1 MRARS
6 PSLPRPLRVA
16 AVQCDSTADVDRN
29 LAELESSL
37 PAPGTADLVVL
48 PEVFACRGSREDR
61 LRAAGP
67 LDGRIG
73 QWLAAEAARRRCWML
88 GGSIPERDGARCYNT
103 ALLVNREG
111 KTVAAY
117 RKIHL
122 FETTLSTGATVRE
135 DEVYAAGEAPVLAEI
150 EGWRCGLSICYDLR
164 FPELYRH
171 YAAAGATLLLA
182 PSDFTAE
189 TGAAHWE
196 ILVRARAIENQ
207 CFVVA
212 PDQCGSN
219 RASGVASHGHSLIVD
234 PWGRIL
240 AQADGR
246 ATALTA
252 TLDSEVGAA
261 ARRTLPAWRHRRL
274 GG

>member
-1 MRARS
+1 M
-6 PSLPRPLRVA
+6 PRPLRVA

-29 LAELESSL
+29 LAALAASL

-61 LRAAGP
+61 LRAAEP

-73 QWLAAEAARRRCWML
+73 QWLAAEASRRRCWLL
-88 GGSIPERDGARCYNT
+88 GGSLPERAGERCYNT
-103 ALLVNREG
+103 AVLVDREG

-122 FETTLSTGATVRE
+122 FETTLSNGATVRE
-135 DEVYAAGEAPVLAEI
+135 SEVYTAGDVPVLVEI

-171 YAAAGATLLLA
+171 YAAAGAMLLLA

-196 ILVRARAIENQ
+196 IPVRARAIENQ

-212 PDQCGSN
+212 PGQCGAN
-219 RASGVASHGHSLIVD
+219 RASGVMSHGHSLMVD
-234 PWGRIL
+234 PWGRTL
-240 AQADGR
+240 AQADSRGTTL
-246 ATALTA
+246 AA
-252 TLDSEVGAA
+252 TLDWGVGAA